1 MVGVPHSPMPAPSL
15 RARLMPKFRSISL
28 LLAAASLETTSPM
41 PGPYDVRAERSHPG
55 NAS

>member
-1 MVGVPHSPMPAPSL
+1 MRKQL
-15 RARLMPKFRSISL
+15 TRLGA

-41 PGPYDVRAERSHPG
+41 PGPYDVRAERSHSG